1 MKYDEMYRERGMSM
15 DVLVYGAGGIGR
27 YYEIVTEAREDINI
41 VSYIDRNPYGRMVR
55 NHPVV

>member
-1 MKYDEMYRERGMSM
+1 M